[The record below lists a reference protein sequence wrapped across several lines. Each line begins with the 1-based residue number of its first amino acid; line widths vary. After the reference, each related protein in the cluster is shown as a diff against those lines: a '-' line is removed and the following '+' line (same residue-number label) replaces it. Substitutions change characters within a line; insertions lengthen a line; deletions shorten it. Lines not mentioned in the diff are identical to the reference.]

1 VTAPSAPV
9 SGADRREQARR
20 LVEERPALEAIE
32 VLTAWN
38 TAERDPEI
46 EQLLVRLRHQAWSE
60 VPRAAPRD
68 DWFPTEH
75 DRFEG
80 LVTAPEVPAD
90 RCDASVIRSAV
101 QHHGALLVRGLLSPE
116 RCAEL
121 RAGID
126 RSWRAIASWQETKA
140 LDPAWF
146 DPLPAEGFAANPI
159 ARGWGLQNGTAY
171 VADSPGLMFDL
182 LEGLRAARV
191 QQLVAD
197 YFGEPAVFSLHKTSQ
212 RRLPADAVGAWH
224 QDAAV
229 YGLTTRALNLWLPVS
244 RCGDIAPGLEIW
256 PRRLEYVVETV
267 GTGIPEYE
275 TKPEAVA
282 ALQAELPSER
292 PVFQPGDG
300 LLFDPLLLHS
310 TASSA
315 DFTEARY
322 GFECWFFAAST
333 FPVADRFVPV
343 VC

>member
-1 VTAPSAPV
+1 VAL
-9 SGADRREQARR
+9 GRLLRRERKPR
-20 LVEERPALEAIE
+20 TVLETID
-32 VLTAWN
+32 VLTARN
-38 TAERDPEI
+38 RVEHDPEI
-46 EQLLVRLRHQAWSE
+46 EQRLVRLRHEAWAE
-60 VPRAAPRD
+60 VPRAAPRE
-68 DWFPTEH
+68 DWFPPEA

-80 LVTAPEVPAD
+80 LSTTPEVPSD
-90 RCDASVIRSAV
+90 RCDAALIRSAV
-101 QHHGALLVRGLLSPE
+101 QHHGALLVRGLLSPA

-126 RSWRAIASWQETKA
+126 RAWSAIAAWQESKT

-146 DPLPAEGFAANPI
+146 DPLQAEGFAANAI
-159 ARGWGLQNGTAY
+159 ARGWGLQNGTGY
-171 VADSPGLMFDL
+171 VADSPGLMFGL

-212 RRLPADAVGAWH
+212 RRLPADALGAWH

-244 RCGDIAPGLEIW
+244 QCGDIAPGLEIW

-267 GTGIPEYE
+267 GTGIPDYE

-282 ALQAELPSER
+282 ALQAELPTAR

-300 LLFDPLLLHS
+300 LLFDSMLLHN
-310 TASSA
+310 TASSP
-315 DFTEARY
+315 DFTEPRY